1 MPDEAEPRRGEVWL
15 VSFGPAL
22 DGEVEKTRP
31 AVIVSNDMAN
41 ARLDRVQ
48 VVPLSSQIDRI
59 YPAEAMGTLGEQ
71 VRKAI
76 ADQLTTA
83 SKRRL
88 LRRLGKINEADLA
101 AVFGVIRIQLGL

>member
-1 MPDEAEPRRGEVWL
+1 MWL

-22 DGEVEKTRP
+22 DGVIEKTRP
-31 AVIVSNDMAN
+31 AVIVSNDIAN
-41 ARLDRVQ
+41 ARLNRVQ

-59 YPAEAMGTLGEQ
+59 YPAEAMVALGEHR
-71 VRKAI
+71 RKAM

-88 LRRLGKINEADLA
+88 LRRLGTIGDADLA
-101 AVFGVIRIQLGL
+101 AVLRVVRIQLGL